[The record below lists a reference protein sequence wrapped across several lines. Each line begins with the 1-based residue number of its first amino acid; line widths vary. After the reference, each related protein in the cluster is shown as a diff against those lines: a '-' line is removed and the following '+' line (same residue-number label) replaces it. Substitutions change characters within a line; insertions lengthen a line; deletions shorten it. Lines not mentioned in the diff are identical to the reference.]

1 MSDLNVTMRLE
12 NKINLKIKY
21 CSIWSTDSDSEN
33 QKDLIAEVVEEEV
46 VEEYLE

>member
-1 MSDLNVTMRLE
+1 MKLE

-21 CSIWSTDSDSEN
+21 WSIWSTDSDIEN
-33 QKDLIAEVVEEEV
+33 QKVLIAEVVEKKV

>member
-21 CSIWSTDSDSEN
+21 RSIWSTDSDSEN